1 MIDKITI
8 FVPHILMALMIWALV
23 RREDL
28 DDDPALPN
36 RRPSLLGRGRRPGPP
51 ADGGGST
58 GGPDA

>member
-36 RRPSLLGRGRRPGPP
+36 RRPSLLGRVRRPGQPK
-51 ADGGGST
+51 DGGGRT
-58 GGPDA
+58 GVPDA

>member
-36 RRPSLLGRGRRPGPP
+36 RRPSLLGRRRPGPP
-51 ADGGGST
+51 ADGGGSMA
-58 GGPDA
+58 GPDA